1 MKMLCQQ
8 FVLHIVAVVIVMILI
23 MKINLVIKSAQQKL
37 SVTIQNMALVR
48 HLIGF
53 VEVVI

>member
-1 MKMLCQQ
+1 MLSQQ
-8 FVLHIVAVVIVMILI
+8 FVLHIVAVVIIMILI
-23 MKINLVIKSAQQKL
+23 MKTNLVIKSTQLKL
-37 SVTIQNMALVR
+37 SITIQNMALVR